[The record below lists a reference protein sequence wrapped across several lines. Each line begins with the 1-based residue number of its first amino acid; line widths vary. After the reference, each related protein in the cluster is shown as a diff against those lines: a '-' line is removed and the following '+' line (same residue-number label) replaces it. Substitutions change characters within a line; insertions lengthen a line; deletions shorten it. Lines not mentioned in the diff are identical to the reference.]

1 VAFVGAGGAG
11 KTRAAAA
18 MAIRY
23 AKASTLRVT
32 VVSLA
37 PGSHPGDA
45 AALLDGREIEV
56 QALSGEAV
64 AETVAVGRERGL
76 VVIDTPATS
85 PVDAGGIAALAA
97 DLGGAGLDAVYLTV
111 PATLSASAARNL
123 LDGLAPLAPTAL
135 VITHADET
143 EDVGV
148 AAELAY
154 QTGLPIAFI
163 NDGLELETALTI
175 GVPARV
181 AERVLGEPAN
191 G

>member
-1 VAFVGAGGAG
+1 
-11 KTRAAAA
+11 
-18 MAIRY
+18 
-23 AKASTLRVT
+23 
-32 VVSLA
+32 
-37 PGSHPGDA
+37 
-45 AALLDGREIEV
+45 
-56 QALSGEAV
+56 
-64 AETVAVGRERGL
+64 VAVGRERGL